1 MAHPFY
7 EGVNFETIHTSIP
20 PEVLP
25 YVPAS
30 MGEPEF
36 YGGTIIVPGFDKDT
50 MMRLER
56 GAIDP
61 NNAFPDPVKPNALE
75 LMFGRDV
82 KLNEISIP
90 SATSAPPG
98 HIEETLS
105 EKAARRRE
113 KLLDKQREE
122 SEWHRFTEDN
132 LIVHNGFVDK
142 KKGLFARRRMFLITE
157 GPHIYYIDPVNM
169 VYKGQI
175 PICYETKTEIKNF
188 RTFFVHTPERTY
200 YLFDPA
206 RRADLWCNEIEK
218 IRGRYFTEPSPPNPD
233 DDIIEITKLF
243 GIIPF
248 ITFKT
253 TRAARLA
260 KERKKREQKERKE
273 RTEKAK
279 KERLAKEKEEKKER
293 KEKERI
299 EKAQRKAEK
308 EKKRREKKLGR
319 R

>member
-1 MAHPFY
+1 VIGASQRLGSPTQPSIMAHPFY

-90 SATSAPPG
+90 SATSAPP
-98 HIEETLS
+98 ELQKTS
-105 EKAARRRE
+105 SKT
-113 KLLDKQREE
+113 
-122 SEWHRFTEDN
+122 FTEDN